1 MSQIKDAKPIA
12 TKKPAIARS
21 AMACMLLALVF
32 GCGDAETPPVYI
44 GPGTGGSTGSG
55 GASGM
60 GGISGSGGAAGSGGT
75 GGTGGPG
82 GSGGIAT
89 KSICLTPLDA
99 DFCESAG
106 NCCETDKDCIFSGYV
121 CIPSGCETSEG
132 AAIKQCQPSP
142 GGSCADVAECPN
154 STDYECIPVG
164 ISSPRCVKVTS
175 GCSPGTESYDCAP
188 GFSCEGVDG
197 DASNTGECFDRRVPC
212 DSDNPFDCPKSHVCV
227 TTGVASYCIRTHRT
241 CREATDCSLLGV
253 SVGDFCENVDGDA
266 SNTKECIG
274 GRDASESACFNSDCG
289 GGSVCEP
296 GVSATIASCGDYGL
310 CLTDN
315 DCGTGFECAPLWQD
329 GRKECVPTG
338 GTCNQVTDC
347 PLPNQ
352 VCAAPRNGGPPSC
365 QSGSAP

>member
-1 MSQIKDAKPIA
+1 MSKIDDAKPLMA
-12 TKKPAIARS
+12 KKPAIQRS
-21 AMACMLLALVF
+21 VIACMLLALAV
-32 GCGDAETPPVYI
+32 GCGDADAPPVYI
-44 GPGTGGSTGSG
+44 GPGTGGFGASG
-55 GASGM
+55 GASGT
-60 GGISGSGGAAGSGGT
+60 GGTAGT
-75 GGTGGPG
+75 GGTGSTG
-82 GSGGIAT
+82 GTGGIAT

-106 NCCETDKDCIFSGYV
+106 NCCETDIDCIFSGYV

-142 GGSCADVAECPN
+142 GGSCATVAECPN

-164 ISSPRCVKVTS
+164 ISAPRCVKVTS

-241 CREATDCSLLGV
+241 CRKATDCSLLGV

-315 DCGTGFECAPLWQD
+315 DCGAGFECAALWQD

-352 VCAAPRNGGPPSC
+352 VCAAPRNGDPPSC
-365 QSGSAP
+365 QSGSAL